1 MGYCSLLVY
10 IYIIHIY
17 MHPYGYN
24 VIVIINN
31 VIIVNSSQQ
40 LHVWIQNTL
49 TEYGLEVYT
58 HNYTAGRIVLQPQDN
73 LLSDIHGTN
82 VYGILRAG
90 RSSSVETIVL
100 TAPDKLGNNKYKIC
114 TCSHVHVHVGCMCNE
129 ITALYFLPHMYTCI
143 ITINY

>member
-1 MGYCSLLVY
+1 
-10 IYIIHIY
+10 

-73 LLSDIHGTN
+73 LLSDIQGTN

-90 RSSSVETIVL
+90 RSSSVEAIVL
-100 TAPDKLGNNKYKIC
+100 TAPDKLGNNKYETC
-114 TCSHVHVHVGCMCNE
+114 TCGLHVQ
-129 ITALYFLPHMYTCI
+129 
-143 ITINY
+143 